1 MQTARTFAVEAEV
14 LRAGGTDHE
23 GDAGGAQ
30 GADGGCVVVKAG
42 AEALIGD
49 VEEGK
54 QVAFLND
61 PRDLGPLLG
70 VEVVAGRVVAAG
82 VQKHDRAGLEAL
94 ETGLHGFEVDAVLL
108 LVEVGVAVDLEAC
121 VLKKRDVVAPGG
133 VGDDGLCE
141 AEVFVR
147 EHCA

>member
-23 GDAGGAQ
+23 GDAGGAHRRGRRLRRHQ
-30 GADGGCVVVKAG
+30 GRSRSPDRRCRGR
-42 AEALIGD
+42 EA
-49 VEEGK
+49 
-54 QVAFLND
+54 VAFLND

-94 ETGLHGFEVDAVLL
+94 ETALHGFEVDAVLL

-133 VGDDGLCE
+133 VGDDGLRE